1 MKKILL
7 ILAVLASCI
16 LVYEVTAY
24 RDVDYLKKKSSKFL
38 NERGFTIT
46 SYDGY
51 EGSVSHGGFVYYQI
65 RDSENYLYSL
75 GIGEWRGE
83 IMIYNQ
89 KCLNAVSNK

>member
-1 MKKILL
+1 MKEILL
-7 ILAVLASCI
+7 ILVALALCI
-16 LVYEVTAY
+16 LTYEVTAY
-24 RDVDYLKKKSSKFL
+24 RDVDYLKKESPKFL

-51 EGSVSHGGFVYYQI
+51 EGCVFHGGLTYYQV

-75 GIGEWRGE
+75 ATGEWRGE

-89 KCLNAVSNK
+89 ECLNAVSNK